1 MAGKE
6 AATRFDDEQIIE
18 IETERLR
25 SFKDHPFKVED
36 DKDMHL
42 LKDSIKKYGVLNP
55 LIVRPVPDGV
65 YEIISGHRRKYAAQ
79 QLGYRKVPV
88 IIRVMN
94 DEEAIIKMVDS
105 VRP

>member
-1 MAGKE
+1 MTA
-6 AATRFDDEQIIE
+6 
-18 IETERLR
+18 RLR

-55 LIVRPVPDGV
+55 LI
-65 YEIISGHRRKYAAQ
+65 
-79 QLGYRKVPV
+79 
-88 IIRVMN
+88 IRVMN

-105 VRP
+105 NLQRERISYSEKAFVCVTGEDDEIIYV